1 MFRALLLG
9 LGVFAALVT
18 GQMNAP
24 PSQADFERASIDE
37 VMTSYGG
44 DANVQFVEIKMEAI
58 GQNVT
63 TDTVLGAF
71 DASGNYLSD
80 LLVVPGDVASGENR
94 PWLMGTTQFQT
105 VSGLAPDFI
114 MPAGLSTD
122 GGMVCWG
129 APGFRVP
136 DPPGSWDHTNT
147 AKYTDCVAYG
157 TYSGPGNLKIGTTT
171 GSFPARDDADGHSLR
186 RVQETSSDA
195 NDWVCPD
202 TARPQNNDFMSA
214 SLIATTP
221 CLGDPDIDTDGDG
234 LSDGDEINIH
244 GTSPYDTDTDGD
256 GLTDGDEV
264 TVHGTNPSRRDT
276 DGDGTYDG
284 TELFI
289 GTDPLEACPNNSS
302 HDASPFDTNRS
313 KVINLADL
321 VGSPGFKTSFGS
333 SDGEPNYYTRFD
345 WNASGNINLLDLVTE
360 PGKFKFAFGTSCGNG
375 AVRIDETGDGPFEL
389 TSAEEFYYP
398 SSNGAFDEWYTLSS
412 TWRVRVTA
420 ADASNIS
427 FKVTCPGLDEHDF
440 DIAHSGGTN
449 TITCNDGSKVE
460 ITVD

>member
-9 LGVFAALVT
+9 LGVFAALVA

-24 PSQADFERASIDE
+24 PSQANFTRAAIDE

-44 DANVQFVEIKMEAI
+44 DANVQFVEIEMLAR

-114 MPAGLSTD
+114 MPAGLPTD

-147 AKYTDCVAYG
+147 AKYIDCVAYG

-186 RVQETSSDA
+186 RVQHTSSDA

-221 CLGDPDIDTDGDG
+221 CLGDPDTDTDGDG

-264 TVHGTNPSRRDT
+264 NVHGTNPSLRDT
-276 DGDGTYDG
+276 DGDGAEDPLEMYVA
-284 TELFI
+284 
-289 GTDPLEACPNNSS
+289 TDPLEACPNNSS
-302 HDASPFDTNRS
+302 HDAWPTDTS
-313 KVINLADL
+313 IDKVVNLIDL
-321 VGSPGFKTSFGS
+321 VGSPGYKTSFGS
-333 SDGEPNYYTRFD
+333 FEGEPNYYTRLD
-345 WNASGNINLLDLVTE
+345 QNADGAINLLDLV
-360 PGKFKFAFGTSCGNG
+360 GHGSFKKTFGTSCGNG

-389 TSAEEFYYP
+389 TSTEEFNYT
-398 SSNGAFDEWYTLSS
+398 FDEWYYTPSS
-412 TWRVRVTA
+412 TWGVLLMAT
-420 ADASNIS
+420 DASNIS
-427 FKVTCPGLDEHDF
+427 FKVTCSGLDEHDF